1 MKLLFESWRRFL
13 QEKDT
18 RAFHGYGMNPVK
30 MRIQSC
36 NDQEEPDN
44 QWEAGEAGCPKF
56 TDDKGIGADHEDL
69 VEAIEFID
77 VIQPSKLIA
86 YSRGGAVASYA
97 LNKTKHKP
105 EVTFIAPAWKRGWVS
120 GNPLP
125 PSGLKG
131 AIIHGGADDKVPL
144 KHSFELAEATGL
156 PLYVFPYANHG
167 GQILKFKLKPTAG
180 TLVKNLKIGD
190 KLTEWNEDEQATP
203 EPVEAKN
210 NFAIKLKKGKRKK

>member
-1 MKLLFESWRRFL
+1 MKLLFENWRKFL

-36 NDQEEPDN
+36 SDQKEPDN
-44 QWEAGEAGCPKF
+44 QWESGETGCPKF
-56 TDDKGIGADHEDL
+56 TDDKGVGADHEDL
-69 VEAIEFID
+69 IEAIEFID
-77 VIQPSKLIA
+77 TIQPSNLIA

-144 KHSFELAEATGL
+144 KHSFILAKETGL
-156 PLYVFPYANHG
+156 SLYVFPYSNHIN
-167 GQILKFKLKPTAG
+167 ILKNKLQPTSG
-180 TLVKNLKIGD
+180 VLVKNFKIGND
-190 KLTEWNEDEQATP
+190 LPEWGEGEEATKEQ
-203 EPVEAKN
+203 VEAQN
-210 NFAIKLKKGKRKK
+210 NFAAKLKKGKRKK